1 MEENTE
7 TVRQA
12 PPPEADTT
20 GKVPPNPAGE
30 PVAAP
35 VAPEADNAG
44 NTPGSDKPAA
54 PKRPGGGAGLAVT
67 ATVIIVLALA
77 AMATYAFIK
86 TQN

>member
-12 PPPEADTT
+12 PPPDAD
-20 GKVPPNPAGE
+20 GAGNVPPKEPAE
-30 PVAAP
+30 TPQANAP
-35 VAPEADNAG
+35 A
-44 NTPGSDKPAA
+44 KPDQPAV
-54 PKRPGGGAGLAVT
+54 PKRSGSGAGVAIA